1 MKRAVS
7 SFLILISQRNHQ
19 LFWPSCLRLIINSS
33 PGKSTVCPLFMCW
46 QTDSSGGTCALQRD
60 EIGNIACKTWVAS
73 LQSLPLWQCFCCV
86 FIISLNLSLHQGS
99 MGKMAVGDEITTIN
113 SIPVSKMTY
122 EEICMLMQCLPT
134 SVTLEIQ
141 KVTPG
146 ERVVLVLY
154 YIF

>member
-1 MKRAVS
+1 
-7 SFLILISQRNHQ
+7 
-19 LFWPSCLRLIINSS
+19 
-33 PGKSTVCPLFMCW
+33 
-46 QTDSSGGTCALQRD
+46 
-60 EIGNIACKTWVAS
+60 
-73 LQSLPLWQCFCCV
+73 
-86 FIISLNLSLHQGS
+86 

-154 YIF
+154 YIFCVPVGKIPLDQLDLIFCCPISPN